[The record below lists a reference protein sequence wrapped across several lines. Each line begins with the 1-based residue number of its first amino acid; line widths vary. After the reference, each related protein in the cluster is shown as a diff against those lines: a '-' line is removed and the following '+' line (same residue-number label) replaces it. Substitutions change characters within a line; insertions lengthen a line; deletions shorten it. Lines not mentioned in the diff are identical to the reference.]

1 MADIRGFRGVRYNF
15 EDVCCDPEELL
26 APPYDVITGDILE
39 KLYDEHPRNVVRL
52 ILNRAQDRDTG
63 ENNRYTRARRN
74 LFDWLA
80 EGVLTVDDEPGLYVH
95 YQNFDDDQGREYTRR
110 GFLGVVRLSDYE
122 ENVVLPHERTL
133 NGPKEDRLELMK
145 SVDANLSPVF
155 LLYDDPDG
163 EVDDLLA
170 DQIDVDEPLVDI
182 ATEPNDVRGR
192 LWPVFDEETE
202 AKLNE
207 IFQDKK
213 LLIADGHHR
222 YETAL
227 DYRDFRRRVA
237 EEPVNEDAPYEFMMA
252 YFVNMRDPGL
262 QIFPTH
268 RILRGLE
275 DFDAHRLRAMLQDSS
290 FFQIE
295 SLSDRMTDQPDTLAD
310 HLRDAGDEHP
320 SFMMLG
326 QELEQPLLVRFVGE
340 LGASFFDD
348 DTGEQVRKL
357 DTTILH
363 EAIFDNMLGIDKE
376 AQAENDFLQYTR
388 DLDEAI
394 GAAGSGEGQLV
405 VLMNPTPIEH
415 VIDVCTAGEK
425 MPQKSTYFYPKV
437 MSGLAINLL

>member
-1 MADIRGFRGVRYNF
+1 MADIRGFRSVRYNF

-26 APPYDVITGDILE
+26 APPYDVITGDILDE
-39 KLYDEHPRNVVRL
+39 LYEEHPRNVVRL
-52 ILNRAQDRDTG
+52 ILNRAQERDTG

-80 EGVLTVDDEPGLYVH
+80 EGVLTIDDERGLYVH
-95 YQNFDDDQGREYTRR
+95 YQDFDDDQGHEFTRR

-170 DQIDVDEPLVDI
+170 NQINVDEPLVDI

-202 AKLNE
+202 AKLND

-227 DYRDFRRRVA
+227 EYRDFRRRAA
-237 EEPVNEDAPYEFMMA
+237 EEPINEDAPYEFMMA

-268 RILRGLE
+268 RILRGLKK
-275 DFDAHRLRAMLQDSS
+275 FDAPRLWAMLQDSS

-295 SLSDRMTDQPDTLAD
+295 PLSDRMTDQPDTLIE
-310 HLRDAGDEHP
+310 HLRDAGDECP

-376 AQAENDFLQYTR
+376 AQAENDFLKYTR
-388 DLDEAI
+388 DLDEAV
-394 GAAGSGEGQLV
+394 GAAESGDAQLV

-415 VIDVCTAGEK
+415 VVDVCNAGEK